1 MEEKYISAIEKI
13 VRLCEQDSEFDRELR
28 KRLGGAASF
37 SSTSLDEEPSSRSM
51 ERNVRKLAE
60 NFYSDFPIPSLI
72 AILVDDYC
80 RMEFFRRK
88 DAFGDFCLAL
98 YRQIECIT
106 NILCSNPDLNII
118 AEHLWGYPAYVKS
131 GQDIQTSI
139 DNRKEDSD
147 FSTAS
152 LVFFN
157 QIKVVE
163 KSKSALYDLYAID
176 KIRAVVYFLGY
187 KATMKSS
194 DFDGYKELT
203 SLLSDIYLCR
213 KMNNRGTTA
222 QTEWEKETI
231 DRIYARKAVYYIKFL
246 GALTLFVEQVKDGW
260 ENIDEMKRYAES
272 LPIKEVKRR
281 IDYF

>member
-1 MEEKYISAIEKI
+1 MEKYYISAIEKI

-28 KRLGGAASF
+28 KRLGVSASF
-37 SSTSLDEEPSSRSM
+37 SSISLDEEPINRSM
-51 ERNVRKLAE
+51 ERNVRNLAE
-60 NFYSDFPIPSLI
+60 NFYSGFPIPSLI
-72 AILVDDYC
+72 TTLVDDYC

-106 NILCSNPDLNII
+106 NKLCYNPDLNII

-147 FSTAS
+147 FSIAS
-152 LVFFN
+152 LVLFN
-157 QIKVVE
+157 QTKVVE
-163 KSKSALYDLYAID
+163 KSKSALYNLYAID

-213 KMNNRGTTA
+213 KMNNRGIA
-222 QTEWEKETI
+222 QTEWGKETV
-231 DRIYARKAVYYIKFL
+231 DRIYASKAVYYIKFL

-260 ENIDEMKRYAES
+260 EHIDEMKRYAES

>member
-1 MEEKYISAIEKI
+1 MEEKYISAINKI
-13 VRLCEQDSEFDRELR
+13 VRLCEQNSEFDRELR
-28 KRLGGAASF
+28 KRLGVPASF
-37 SSTSLDEEPSSRSM
+37 SSISLDEEPINRSM
-51 ERNVRKLAE
+51 ERDVRKLAE
-60 NFYSDFPIPSLI
+60 NFYSGFPIPSLI
-72 AILVDDYC
+72 TTLVDDYC

-106 NILCSNPDLNII
+106 NKLCSNPDLNII

-147 FSTAS
+147 FSIAS
-152 LVFFN
+152 LVLFN
-157 QIKVVE
+157 QTKVVE
-163 KSKSALYDLYAID
+163 KSKSALYNLYAID

-213 KMNNRGTTA
+213 KMNNRGIA
-222 QTEWEKETI
+222 QTEWGKETV
-231 DRIYARKAVYYIKFL
+231 DRIYASKAVYYIKFL

-260 ENIDEMKRYAES
+260 EHIDEMKRYAES